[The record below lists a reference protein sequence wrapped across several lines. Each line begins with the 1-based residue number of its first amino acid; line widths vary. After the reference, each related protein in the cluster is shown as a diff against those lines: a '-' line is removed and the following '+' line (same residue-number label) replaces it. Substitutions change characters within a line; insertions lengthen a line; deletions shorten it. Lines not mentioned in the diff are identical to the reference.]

1 MQPHGGDGM
10 IRYFTRRLAHG
21 VLLLVGVSVL
31 LFVMQEA
38 APGDFFLGVRLN
50 PAMSAET
57 VQGLRAQ
64 YGLDRTLAQRYAQWL
79 RSAVR
84 GDLGP
89 SFAYDLPVTE
99 LLWPRIKNTLL
110 LSVPALLISWI
121 IAIPLG
127 LLAAWRKSGWSDHF
141 FAGSTSTL
149 LAIPDVLLALLAVL
163 LALRTR
169 IFPVGGMEFGTDGTL
184 SFASLL
190 RHMVLPV
197 SVLVIG
203 SIGPLLRQ
211 VRACAIEVMDSSY
224 FRAAQ
229 GHGLKTGT
237 LLFRHA
243 LPAAANP
250 LISLFGLSAGFLL
263 SASILVEVIMSWPG
277 MGPLML
283 EAIFARDLFVV
294 IGAVMISTVLLVLG
308 NLVSDLL
315 LYLCDPRIRV
325 QS

>member
-1 MQPHGGDGM
+1 M
-10 IRYFTRRLAHG
+10 
-21 VLLLVGVSVL
+21 LLLVGVSIL
-31 LFVMQEA
+31 LFAMQKA
-38 APGDFFLGVRLN
+38 APGDFFLGMRLN
-50 PAMSAET
+50 PEISEQT
-57 VQGLRAQ
+57 LRALRTQ
-64 YGLDRTLAQRYAQWL
+64 YGLDQSLPQRYAQWL

-89 SFAYDLPVTE
+89 SFAYDLPVTK

-110 LSVPALLISWI
+110 LSVPALLISWT

-127 LLAAWRKSGWSDHF
+127 LLAAWRKSGWIDRIFS
-141 FAGSTSTL
+141 GSTSTL
-149 LAIPDVLLALLAVL
+149 LALPDVLLALLAVL
-163 LALRTR
+163 FALHTR
-169 IFPVGGMEFGTDGTL
+169 IFPVGGMAFGTDGAR
-184 SFASLL
+184 SFTDLL
-190 RHMVLPV
+190 RHMALPV
-197 SVLVIG
+197 AVLVIG
-203 SIGPLLRQ
+203 SVGPLLRQ
-211 VRACAIEVMDSSY
+211 VRASAIEVMDSSY

-229 GHGLKTGT
+229 GHGLGTAT

-263 SASILVEVIMSWPG
+263 SASILVEVVMSWPG

-294 IGAVMISTVLLVLG
+294 IGAVMISTVLVVMG
-308 NLVSDLL
+308 NLLSDLL
-315 LYLCDPRIRV
+315 LYVFDPRIRV

>member
-1 MQPHGGDGM
+1 
-10 IRYFTRRLAHG
+10 
-21 VLLLVGVSVL
+21 
-31 LFVMQEA
+31 MQEA
-38 APGDFFLGVRLN
+38 APGDFFLGMRLN
-50 PAMSAET
+50 PEISGET
-57 VQGLRAQ
+57 LQGLRTQ
-64 YGLDRTLAQRYAQWL
+64 YGLDQSLPRRYGRWI

-89 SFAYDLPVTE
+89 SFAYNLPVAK

-110 LSVPALLISWI
+110 LSMPSLLISWL
-121 IAIPLG
+121 IAVPLG
-127 LLAAWRKSGWSDHF
+127 LLAAWHRSGWSDRLF
-141 FAGSTSTL
+141 SASTSTL
-149 LAIPDVLLALLAVL
+149 LALPDVLLALLAVL
-163 LALRTR
+163 FALHTR
-169 IFPVGGMEFGTDGTL
+169 IFPAGGMAFGTDGAL
-184 SFASLL
+184 STVDLL
-190 RHMVLPV
+190 RHMFLPV
-197 SVLVIG
+197 AVLVIG
-203 SIGPLLRQ
+203 SVGPLLRQ
-211 VRACAIEVMDSSY
+211 VRASAIEVMDSSY

-263 SASILVEVIMSWPG
+263 SASILVEFVMSWPG

-294 IGAVMISTVLLVLG
+294 IGAVMISTVLLVVG
-308 NLVSDLL
+308 NLFSDLL

>member
-1 MQPHGGDGM
+1 MM
-10 IRYFTRRLAHG
+10 RYLTRRLVHG
-21 VLLLVGVSVL
+21 VLLLAGVSIL
-31 LFVMQEA
+31 LFAMQEV
-38 APGDFFLGVRLN
+38 APGDFFLGMRLN
-50 PAMSAET
+50 PEISAQTLQE
-57 VQGLRAQ
+57 LRAQ
-64 YGLDRTLAQRYAQWL
+64 YGLDRPLPERYAQWL
-79 RSAVR
+79 RSAIR

-89 SFAYDLPVTE
+89 SFAYDLPVTK

-127 LLAAWRKSGWSDHF
+127 LLVAWHRKGWLDRIFSV
-141 FAGSTSTL
+141 STSTF
-149 LAIPDVLLALLAVL
+149 LALPDVLLALLAVL
-163 LALRTR
+163 FALRTR
-169 IFPVGGMEFGTDGTL
+169 IFPAGGIAFGTDATQ
-184 SFASLL
+184 SASDLL
-190 RHMVLPV
+190 KHMVLPV
-197 SVLVIG
+197 AVLVIG
-203 SIGPLLRQ
+203 SVGPLLRH
-211 VRACAIEVMDSSY
+211 VRASAIEVMDSSY

-229 GHGLKTGT
+229 GHGLTTRT

-263 SASILVEVIMSWPG
+263 SASILVEVVMSWPG

-308 NLVSDLL
+308 NLFSDLL

>member
-1 MQPHGGDGM
+1 M
-10 IRYFTRRLAHG
+10 IRYFVRRLAHG
-21 VLLLVGVSVL
+21 VLLLAGVSIL
-31 LFVMQEA
+31 LFAMQEA
-38 APGDFFLGVRLN
+38 APGDFFLGMRLN
-50 PAMSAET
+50 PAISAET
-57 VQGLRAQ
+57 LQGVRAQ
-64 YGLDRTLAQRYAQWL
+64 YGLDQPLPQRYVHWL
-79 RSAVR
+79 HSAVR

-89 SFAYDLPVTE
+89 SFAYDLPVIQ

-127 LLAAWRKSGWSDHF
+127 LLAAWRRSGWIDRIFS
-141 FAGSTSTL
+141 ASTSTL
-149 LAIPDVLLALLAVL
+149 LGLPDVLLALIAVQF
-163 LALRTR
+163 ALRTR
-169 IFPVGGMEFGTDGTL
+169 ILPAGGMAFGTDGAQ
-184 SFASLL
+184 SMGDLL
-190 RHMVLPV
+190 RHMILPV
-197 SVLVIG
+197 AVLVIG
-203 SIGPLLRQ
+203 SVGPLLRQ
-211 VRACAIEVMDSSY
+211 VRASAIEVMDSSY

-229 GHGLKTGT
+229 GHGLRAGT

-263 SASILVEVIMSWPG
+263 SASILVEVVMSWPG
-277 MGPLML
+277 MGPLLL

-308 NLVSDLL
+308 NLFSDLL

>member
-1 MQPHGGDGM
+1 M
-10 IRYFTRRLAHG
+10 IRYLTRRLAHG
-21 VLLLVGVSVL
+21 VLLLAGVSVL
-31 LFVMQEA
+31 LFAMQEA
-38 APGDFFLGVRLN
+38 APGDFFLGMRLN
-50 PAMSAET
+50 PEISEQT
-57 VQGLRAQ
+57 LQGLRTQ
-64 YGLDRTLAQRYAQWL
+64 YGLDRSLPQRYVLWI

-89 SFAYDLPVTE
+89 SFAYDLPVTQ
-99 LLWPRIKNTLL
+99 LLWPRIRNTLL
-110 LSVPALLISWI
+110 LSVPALVIAWL

-127 LLAAWRKSGWSDHF
+127 LLAAWRRSGWVDHIF
-141 FAGSTSTL
+141 SGSTSTL
-149 LAIPDVLLALLAVL
+149 LAVPDVLLALLAVMF
-163 LALRTR
+163 ALRTHF
-169 IFPVGGMEFGTDGTL
+169 FPAGGMAFGTDGGQSVTG
-184 SFASLL
+184 LL
-190 RHMVLPV
+190 RHMALPV
-197 SVLVIG
+197 TVLVIG
-203 SIGPLLRQ
+203 SVGPLLRQ
-211 VRACAIEVMDSSY
+211 VRASAIEVMDSSY

-243 LPAAANP
+243 LPSAANP

-263 SASILVEVIMSWPG
+263 SASILVEVVMSWPG

-294 IGAVMISTVLLVLG
+294 IGAVMVSTVLLVLG
-308 NLVSDLL
+308 NLFSDLL